1 MRGTLGNVVMNV
13 KGQVFIPSDLY
24 EHLRA
29 RAYGIIVDRMIRDE
43 MNPTIEECLEP
54 CIYAAYLWLSNH
66 VGGYR
71 ELDSDSM
78 IDEVVD
84 SFRQN
89 SPNAVLVRTCENSFT
104 IRFPH
109 TYWTLFQLID
119 NYLTDETCIR
129 ITYQR
134 QTLRGF
140 VPSNKSAEML
150 GYIDSLIPDI
160 RKMISDLIL
169 EANKQQLVSQ
179 LQSTVTEARKKP
191 RSK

>member
-1 MRGTLGNVVMNV
+1 MNV

-89 SPNAVLVRTCENSFT
+89 SPNAVLVRTVRIH
-104 IRFPH
+104 IR
-109 TYWTLFQLID
+109 
-119 NYLTDETCIR
+119 
-129 ITYQR
+129 
-134 QTLRGF
+134 
-140 VPSNKSAEML
+140 
-150 GYIDSLIPDI
+150 
-160 RKMISDLIL
+160 
-169 EANKQQLVSQ
+169 
-179 LQSTVTEARKKP
+179 
-191 RSK
+191 

>member
-1 MRGTLGNVVMNV
+1 MNV

-66 VGGYR
+66 VDGYR

>member
-1 MRGTLGNVVMNV
+1 MNE
-13 KGQVFIPSDLY
+13 KGHVLISSDLY

-43 MNPTIEECLEP
+43 INPTIEECLEP

-66 VGGYR
+66 VDGYR

-89 SPNAVLVRTCENSFT
+89 SPNAVLERTCDNSYT

-169 EANKQQLVSQ
+169 GVHKQLLVFQ
-179 LQSTVTEARKKP
+179 LQSTVAEARKKP